1 MLNNFNITNFLRGK
15 TMDIQLI
22 FVLQFVLSLLVA
34 GLLARWYAAPWLA
47 DKPLEAALMVL
58 LLPHAFRHVGLAF
71 IVPALNQPGM
81 PVDFA
86 VAAAYG
92 DLLSGILALVAL
104 IALKGRWAMAIPLV
118 WVFNIVGAVD
128 LANALRQDAAILH
141 MGATWFIPTFLVPVL
156 LVTHFMVFARLIKNA
171 KGPQFLSAGESTQH

>member
-1 MLNNFNITNFLRGK
+1 
-15 TMDIQLI
+15 MDIQLI

-58 LLPHAFRHVGLAF
+58 LVPHAFRHVGLAF

-118 WVFNIVGAVD
+118 WVFNIAGAVD